1 VPSKHDPA
9 ASFADILE
17 NLERIQD
24 YVAGLDREAFGGDT
38 LRRDAVERC
47 LERICEAAFRLGEK
61 AAELAPSQ
69 PWADIR
75 GLGNRLRHAYD
86 RIDLD
91 ILWNTVRDRL
101 PSLKADAQQ
110 ALLGLKAEGDRGD
123 GNK

>member
-17 NLERIQD
+17 NLERIQG
-24 YVAGLDREAFGGDT
+24 YVAGLDRETFGGDT

-101 PSLKADAQQ
+101 PSLRADAQQ

-123 GNK
+123 GK

>member
-1 VPSKHDPA
+1 MPSKHDPA

-69 PWADIR
+69 PWGDIR

-110 ALLGLKAEGDRGD
+110 ALLSLKAEGDRGD